1 MELFRLLGR
10 IVIDSGN
17 SNEQIDETSNRTRT
31 LSERL
36 ESAGDTLKSVGSKM
50 VNFGDK
56 VTNLGKKFAPIS
68 GAVTAIGV
76 ASIKTA
82 ADFESAMSQV
92 AATMGMTSEEINN
105 GSEDFARLEQAAR
118 DMGKATKYSA
128 TDAANALN
136 YLALAGYSVDESI
149 ATLPTVLNLA
159 AAGGIDLAYASDMVT
174 DAMSALGDKAG
185 TAEEF
190 VDKMAK
196 TSQKSNTSVAQLGEA
211 ILTVGGT
218 AKVLA
223 GGTTE
228 LNAAL
233 GILADN
239 GIKGAEGGTA
249 LRNVIMSLT
258 APTDDAAELM
268 ASLGV
273 NVYDAQGK
281 MRPLNRTLKDL
292 NNALSTMNDQERSN
306 VLSTIFDARVLKSA
320 EALLGNCGDRFNEL
334 SGYINDSEGAA
345 KAMADT
351 MQNNLNGKI
360 TTLKSAISEAAISI
374 GQIFIPTIDKIVEV
388 IQKWTDKFNSLDNRS
403 KKIIAT
409 IGAVIAAI
417 APVLLVVGKVIS
429 SIGLFSIGL
438 GSAVKALAAFKA
450 ALSISKI
457 IQGVTTAVTGLNAV
471 LAANPILLVVAAIA
485 ALVIALTALGVA
497 IYKNWDS
504 IKAWCADIGKKVKDT
519 FVNLGN
525 HVKDAAVSVKKSIDE
540 NFPAA
545 GKAIDKTME
554 AASKTVSEKLSNIK
568 KAFDDNGGGIK
579 GTVAAAFEAVK
590 GYHTAGFTFI
600 DNLTGNKLSGLATS
614 FRDKFTEIK
623 NNVSSKLENLKSD
636 FGTKLEE
643 ITNNGRNL
651 LNTLGNSF
659 SSTFENAKGVVQK
672 AIDKIK
678 GFMDFE
684 WKLPDIKLP
693 HFKITP
699 KDWKFSDLLEGETP
713 YLSIEWYKNGG
724 IMNKPTMFGFNPA
737 SGSAMVGG
745 EAGAEAIAP
754 IDKLQQYVS
763 DAVAANNAIIADA
776 FNDGVVRIIDFLQRN
791 NNNTNMRVVLDSGT
805 LVGELAP
812 ALDSK
817 LGNMVNKRNR
827 GN

>member
-1 MELFRLLGR
+1 MELFRLLGTIAIENSEANKSMDETTEKAEKSESR
-10 IVIDSGN
+10 MTSAFKKIGAAIVSYFAVDKIIAFGKACTEAFEIQEQAELKLETIMKQRMKSTDEQIQKIKDLTSAQQQLGVVGDEVQLAGAQQLATFLSTEKALETLIPAMNNLAVQQNGYNVSSEAMVSIGNMMGKVMQGQTSALTRVGITFTEAQERMLKYGNEEQRAATLAQVITDNVGEMNSVLAKTDSGRIQQAKN
-17 SNEQIDETSNRTRT
+17 
-31 LSERL
+31 
-36 ESAGDTLKSVGSKM
+36 
-50 VNFGDK
+50 NFGDMQEMIGQKLMPVVAAFYDVVNELALFVMDNVLPIFDK
-56 VTNLGKKFAPIS
+56 VSKWAEEHQQAMKVIMSVLVGVAAGITAVVAGMAALKAAMAIASLIKG
-68 GAVTAIGV
+68 VTA
-76 ASIKTA
+76 
-82 ADFESAMSQV
+82 AM
-92 AATMGMTSEEINN
+92 
-105 GSEDFARLEQAAR
+105 
-118 DMGKATKYSA
+118 
-128 TDAANALN
+128 
-136 YLALAGYSVDESI
+136 AG
-149 ATLPTVLNLA
+149 LNLA
-159 AAGGIDLAYASDMVT
+159 MT
-174 DAMSALGDKAG
+174 
-185 TAEEF
+185 
-190 VDKMAK
+190 
-196 TSQKSNTSVAQLGEA
+196 
-211 ILTVGGT
+211 
-218 AKVLA
+218 
-223 GGTTE
+223 
-228 LNAAL
+228 
-233 GILADN
+233 
-239 GIKGAEGGTA
+239 
-249 LRNVIMSLT
+249 
-258 APTDDAAELM
+258 
-268 ASLGV
+268 
-273 NVYDAQGK
+273 
-281 MRPLNRTLKDL
+281 
-292 NNALSTMNDQERSN
+292 
-306 VLSTIFDARVLKSA
+306 
-320 EALLGNCGDRFNEL
+320 
-334 SGYINDSEGAA
+334 
-345 KAMADT
+345 
-351 MQNNLNGKI
+351 
-360 TTLKSAISEAAISI
+360 
-374 GQIFIPTIDKIVEV
+374 
-388 IQKWTDKFNSLDNRS
+388 
-403 KKIIAT
+403 
-409 IGAVIAAI
+409 
-417 APVLLVVGKVIS
+417 
-429 SIGLFSIGL
+429 
-438 GSAVKALAAFKA
+438 
-450 ALSISKI
+450 
-457 IQGVTTAVTGLNAV
+457 
-471 LAANPILLVVAAIA
+471 ANPIGLVVAAIA

-525 HVKDAAVSVKKSIDE
+525 HVKDAAVSVKKSIDD

-623 NNVSSKLENLKSD
+623 NNVSSKLENLKTD

-659 SSTFENAKGVVQK
+659 SNTFENAKGVVQK
-672 AIDKIK
+672 AIEKIK

-737 SGSAMVGG
+737 SSSAMVGG

-763 DAVAANNAIIADA
+763 DAVVANNAIIADA

-791 NNNTNMRVVLDSGT
+791 NNNTNMQVVLDSGT